1 MQPMT
6 RSDSTPPLM
15 LSVSGARGLVD
26 STMTPE
32 VAGAFAA
39 AFGSELLEATPGKPL
54 RLVIGRDGRDSGAKI
69 SAAVCSSLAGI
80 GAEVVDIGVAT
91 TPTVG
96 IMIRKTGS
104 TGGIVITASHNPIE
118 WNGIKCLDHDGL
130 APPPALADRIIRRF
144 KTGDALEPGT
154 SPRGTVSRDDSA
166 TRHHIDLVLE
176 ELDVEMIRA
185 NPTTVV
191 LDSIN
196 ASGCVGGKMLL
207 DDLGCGLVHLNGEQ
221 TGLFAH
227 TPEPTREN
235 LVDLARLVGETT
247 EARCG
252 FAQDPDADRLA
263 IVDEDG
269 AYIGEEFT
277 LVLAVLR
284 HLQKNGPCDL
294 VANLSTSRMIDDLA
308 ARFPGTKVHRS
319 AVGEANVVAKMRET
333 KAPLGGEGNGG
344 VILPKIGWIRD
355 SFVAMGLVLE
365 LLAAE
370 KRALSSIVEELPRY
384 AMIKEKLDLSTIGG
398 RAVID
403 SALEALKTT
412 FAAERL
418 NDSDGVRI
426 DFDEG
431 WVHVRA
437 SNTEPILRVIAEAG
451 TEEDARSLIER
462 ASKAAGLS

>member
-1 MQPMT
+1 MT
-6 RSDSTPPLM
+6 RSDATPPLM

-26 STMTPE
+26 STMTPD

-39 AFGSELLEATPGKPL
+39 AFGSELLEMASEKPL
-54 RLVIGRDGRDSGAKI
+54 RLVIGRDGRASGAKI
-69 SAAVCSSLAGI
+69 SEAVCEALAGI
-80 GAEVVDIGVAT
+80 GAEVVNVDVAT

-104 TGGIVITASHNPIE
+104 NGGIVITASHNPIE

-130 APPPALADRIIRRF
+130 APPPELANRIIERF
-144 KTGDALEPGT
+144 KKGDVVAST
-154 SPRGTVSRDDSA
+154 ADARGSVTRDDSS
-166 TRHHIDLVLE
+166 TRHHVDMVLA
-176 ELDVEMIRA
+176 ELDVEMIRS

-196 ASGCVGGKMLL
+196 SSGSVGGKMLL
-207 DDLGCGLVHLNGEQ
+207 DDLGCGLIHLNGEQ
-221 TGLFAH
+221 TGDFAH

-235 LVDLARLVGETT
+235 LRDLARLVAESP
-247 EARCG
+247 EALCG

-263 IVDEDG
+263 VVDERG
-269 AYIGEEFT
+269 EYIGEEFT

-308 ARFPGTKVHRS
+308 TRFPGTRVHRS
-319 AVGEANVVAKMRET
+319 AVGEANVVAKMRDTE
-333 KAPLGGEGNGG
+333 APLGGEGNGG
-344 VILPKIGWIRD
+344 VILRSIGWIRD

-370 KRALSSIVEELPRY
+370 KRSLSSIIEELPRY
-384 AMIKEKLDLSTIGG
+384 AMIKEKLDLSAIGG
-398 RAVID
+398 RPVIEP
-403 SALEALKTT
+403 ALNKLKVA
-412 FAAERL
+412 FADERV
-418 NDSDGVRI
+418 NDIDGVRI
-426 DFDEG
+426 DFEEG

-437 SNTEPILRVIAEAG
+437 SNTEPIMRVIAEAE
-451 TEEDARSLIER
+451 TEEEARSLIQR
-462 ASKAAGLS
+462 ASTAAGLS

>member
-1 MQPMT
+1 MN
-6 RSDSTPPLM
+6 RSDATPPLM

-26 STMTPE
+26 STMTPD

-39 AFGSELLEATPGKPL
+39 AFGSELLGMAPEKPL
-54 RLVIGRDGRDSGAKI
+54 RLVIGRDGRASGAMI
-69 SAAVCSSLAGI
+69 SEAVCEALAGI
-80 GAEVVDIGVAT
+80 GAEVVNVGIAT

-104 TGGIVITASHNPIE
+104 NGGIVITASHNPIE

-130 APPPALADRIIRRF
+130 APPPELANRIIERF
-144 KTGDALEPGT
+144 KSDDVVKSSAGA
-154 SPRGTVSRDDSA
+154 RGSVSRDDSS
-166 TRHHIDLVLE
+166 TRHHVDMVLA
-176 ELDVEMIRA
+176 ELDVEMIRS

-196 ASGCVGGKMLL
+196 SSGSVGGKMLL
-207 DDLGCGLVHLNGEQ
+207 EDLGCGLIHLNGEQ
-221 TGLFAH
+221 TGDFAH

-235 LVDLARLVGETT
+235 LRDLARLVADSP
-247 EARCG
+247 EALCG

-263 IVDEDG
+263 VVDERG
-269 AYIGEEFT
+269 EYIGEEFT

-284 HLQKNGPCDL
+284 HLQKNGPCNL

-308 ARFPGTKVHRS
+308 TRFPGTHVHRS

-333 KAPLGGEGNGG
+333 GAPLGGEGNGG
-344 VILPKIGWIRD
+344 VILRSIGWIRD

-370 KRALSSIVEELPRY
+370 KRSLSSIIEDLPRY
-384 AMIKEKLDLSTIGG
+384 AMIKEKLDLSAIGG
-398 RAVID
+398 RAVIEP
-403 SALEALKTT
+403 ALERLKTA
-412 FAAERL
+412 FADERV
-418 NDSDGVRI
+418 NDIDGVRI
-426 DFDEG
+426 DFEEG

-437 SNTEPILRVIAEAG
+437 SNTEPIMRVIAEAE
-451 TEEDARSLIER
+451 TEDQARSLIQR
-462 ASKAAGLS
+462 ASTAAGLS

>member
-1 MQPMT
+1 
-6 RSDSTPPLM
+6 M

-26 STMTPE
+26 STMTPD

-39 AFGSELLEATPGKPL
+39 AFGSELLEMAPQKPL
-54 RLVIGRDGRDSGAKI
+54 RLVIGRDGRASGAKI
-69 SAAVCSSLAGI
+69 SEAVCDALAGI
-80 GAEVVDIGVAT
+80 GAEVVNVDVAT

-104 TGGIVITASHNPIE
+104 NGGIVITASHNPIE

-130 APPPALADRIIRRF
+130 APPPELANRIIERF
-144 KTGDALEPGT
+144 KNGAVVT
-154 SPRGTVSRDDSA
+154 STAEARGSVSRDDSS
-166 TRHHIDLVLE
+166 TRHHIDLVLA
-176 ELDVEMIRA
+176 ELDVEMIRS

-196 ASGCVGGKMLL
+196 SSGSVGGKMLL
-207 DDLGCGLVHLNGEQ
+207 DDLGCGLIHLNGEQ
-221 TGLFAH
+221 TGDFAH
-227 TPEPTREN
+227 TPEPTRDN
-235 LVDLARLVGETT
+235 LRDLARLVGDSP
-247 EARCG
+247 EALCG

-263 IVDEDG
+263 VVDERG
-269 AYIGEEFT
+269 EYIGEEFT

-308 ARFPGTKVHRS
+308 TRFPGTRVHRS

-333 KAPLGGEGNGG
+333 EAPLGGEGNGG
-344 VILPKIGWIRD
+344 VILRSIGWIRD

-370 KRALSSIVEELPRY
+370 KRSLSSIIEELPRY
-384 AMIKEKLDLSTIGG
+384 AMIKEKLDLSAIGG
-398 RAVID
+398 RPVIEP
-403 SALEALKTT
+403 ALNKLKVA
-412 FAAERL
+412 FADERV
-418 NDSDGVRI
+418 NDIDGVRV
-426 DFDEG
+426 DFEEG

-437 SNTEPILRVIAEAG
+437 SNTEPIMRVIAEAE
-451 TEEDARSLIER
+451 TEEEARSLIQR
-462 ASKAAGLS
+462 ASTAAGLS

>member
-1 MQPMT
+1 MT
-6 RSDSTPPLM
+6 RSDATPPLM

-26 STMTPE
+26 STMTPD

-39 AFGSELLEATPGKPL
+39 AFGSELLEMASEKPL
-54 RLVIGRDGRDSGAKI
+54 RLVIGRDGRASGAKI
-69 SAAVCSSLAGI
+69 SEAVCEALAGI
-80 GAEVVDIGVAT
+80 GAEVVNVDVAT

-104 TGGIVITASHNPIE
+104 NGGIVITASHNPIE

-130 APPPALADRIIRRF
+130 APPPELANRIIERF
-144 KTGDALEPGT
+144 KKGDVVAST
-154 SPRGTVSRDDSA
+154 ADARGSVTRDDSS
-166 TRHHIDLVLE
+166 TRHHVDMVLA
-176 ELDVEMIRA
+176 ELDVEMIRS

-196 ASGCVGGKMLL
+196 SSGSVGGKMLL
-207 DDLGCGLVHLNGEQ
+207 DDLGCGLIHLNGEQ
-221 TGLFAH
+221 TGDFAH

-235 LVDLARLVGETT
+235 LRDLARLVAESP
-247 EARCG
+247 EALCG

-263 IVDEDG
+263 VVDERG
-269 AYIGEEFT
+269 EYIGEEFT

-308 ARFPGTKVHRS
+308 TRFPGTRVHRS
-319 AVGEANVVAKMRET
+319 AVGEANVVAKMRDTE
-333 KAPLGGEGNGG
+333 APLGGEGNGG
-344 VILPKIGWIRD
+344 VILRSIGWIRD

-370 KRALSSIVEELPRY
+370 KRALSSIIEELPRY
-384 AMIKEKLDLSTIGG
+384 AMIKEKLDLSAIGG
-398 RAVID
+398 RSVIEP
-403 SALEALKTT
+403 ALEKLKTAFT
-412 FAAERL
+412 DERV
-418 NDSDGVRI
+418 NDIDGVRI
-426 DFDEG
+426 DFEEG

-437 SNTEPILRVIAEAG
+437 SNTEPIMRVIAEAE
-451 TEEDARSLIER
+451 TEDQARSLIHR
-462 ASKAAGLS
+462 ASTAAGLS

>member
-1 MQPMT
+1 MT
-6 RSDSTPPLM
+6 RSDATPPLM

-26 STMTPE
+26 STMTPD

-39 AFGSELLEATPGKPL
+39 AFGSELLEMSPEKPL
-54 RLVIGRDGRDSGAKI
+54 RLVIGRDGRASGAKI
-69 SAAVCSSLAGI
+69 SEAVCEALAGI
-80 GAEVVDIGVAT
+80 GAEVVNVDVAT

-104 TGGIVITASHNPIE
+104 NGGIVITASHNPIE

-130 APPPALADRIIRRF
+130 APPPELANRIIERF
-144 KTGDALEPGT
+144 KKGDVVT
-154 SPRGTVSRDDSA
+154 SSAGARGSVSRDDSS
-166 TRHHIDLVLE
+166 TRHHVDMVLA
-176 ELDVEMIRA
+176 ELDVEMIRS

-196 ASGCVGGKMLL
+196 ASGSVGGKMLL
-207 DDLGCGLVHLNGEQ
+207 EDLGCGLIHLNGEQ
-221 TGLFAH
+221 TGDFAH

-235 LVDLARLVGETT
+235 LRDLARLVADSP
-247 EARCG
+247 EALCG

-263 IVDEDG
+263 VVDERG
-269 AYIGEEFT
+269 EYIGEEFT

-308 ARFPGTKVHRS
+308 TRFPGTRVHRS

-333 KAPLGGEGNGG
+333 GAPLGGEGNGG
-344 VILPKIGWIRD
+344 VILRSIGWIRD

-370 KRALSSIVEELPRY
+370 KRALSSIIEDLPRY
-384 AMIKEKLDLSTIGG
+384 AMIKEKLDLSEIGG
-398 RAVID
+398 RPVIEP
-403 SALEALKTT
+403 ALERLKTAFT
-412 FAAERL
+412 DERV

-426 DFDEG
+426 DFKEG

-437 SNTEPILRVIAEAG
+437 SNTEPIMRVIAEAE
-451 TEEDARSLIER
+451 TEDQARSLIQR
-462 ASKAAGLS
+462 ASTAAGLS

>member
-1 MQPMT
+1 MT
-6 RSDSTPPLM
+6 RSDATPPLM

-26 STMTPE
+26 STMTPD

-39 AFGSELLEATPGKPL
+39 AFGSELLEMSPEKPL
-54 RLVIGRDGRDSGAKI
+54 RLVIGRDGRASGAKI
-69 SAAVCSSLAGI
+69 SEAVCEALAGI
-80 GAEVVDIGVAT
+80 GAEVVNVDVAT

-104 TGGIVITASHNPIE
+104 NGGIVITASHNPIE

-130 APPPALADRIIRRF
+130 APPPEMANRIIERF
-144 KTGDALEPGT
+144 KKGDVVT
-154 SPRGTVSRDDSA
+154 SNTEARGSVSRDDSS
-166 TRHHIDLVLE
+166 TRHHVDMVLA
-176 ELDVEMIRA
+176 ELDVEMIRS

-196 ASGCVGGKMLL
+196 SSGSVGGKMLL
-207 DDLGCGLVHLNGEQ
+207 EDLGCGLIHLNGEQ
-221 TGLFAH
+221 TGDFAH

-235 LVDLARLVGETT
+235 LRDLARLVADSP
-247 EARCG
+247 EALCG

-263 IVDEDG
+263 VVDERG
-269 AYIGEEFT
+269 EYIGEEFT

-308 ARFPGTKVHRS
+308 TRFPGTRVHRS

-333 KAPLGGEGNGG
+333 EAPLGGEGNGG
-344 VILPKIGWIRD
+344 VILRSIGWIRD

-370 KRALSSIVEELPRY
+370 KRSLSSIIEDLPRY
-384 AMIKEKLDLSTIGG
+384 AMIKEKLDLSAIGG
-398 RAVID
+398 RPVIEP
-403 SALEALKTT
+403 ALERLKTAFT
-412 FAAERL
+412 DERV

-426 DFDEG
+426 DFKEG

-437 SNTEPILRVIAEAG
+437 SNTEPIMRVIAEAE
-451 TEEDARSLIER
+451 TEDQARSLIQR
-462 ASKAAGLS
+462 ASTAAGLS

>member
-1 MQPMT
+1 MT
-6 RSDSTPPLM
+6 RSDATPPLM

-26 STMTPE
+26 STMTPD

-39 AFGSELLEATPGKPL
+39 AFGSELLEMAPQKPL
-54 RLVIGRDGRDSGAKI
+54 RLVIGRDGRASGAKI
-69 SAAVCSSLAGI
+69 SEAVCDALAGI
-80 GAEVVDIGVAT
+80 GAEVVNVDVAT

-104 TGGIVITASHNPIE
+104 NGGIVITASHNPIE

-130 APPPALADRIIRRF
+130 APPPELANRIIERF
-144 KTGDALEPGT
+144 KNGDVVASGADA
-154 SPRGTVSRDDSA
+154 RGSVSRDDSS
-166 TRHHIDLVLE
+166 TRHHIDLVLA
-176 ELDVEMIRA
+176 ELDVEMIRS

-196 ASGCVGGKMLL
+196 SSGSIGGKMLL
-207 DDLGCGLVHLNGEQ
+207 DDLGCGLIHLNGEQ
-221 TGLFAH
+221 TGDFAH

-235 LVDLARLVGETT
+235 LRDLARLVADSP
-247 EARCG
+247 EALCG

-263 IVDEDG
+263 VVDERG
-269 AYIGEEFT
+269 EYIGEEFT

-308 ARFPGTKVHRS
+308 TRFPGTRVHRS
-319 AVGEANVVAKMRET
+319 AVGEANVVAKMRDTE
-333 KAPLGGEGNGG
+333 APLGGEGNGG
-344 VILPKIGWIRD
+344 VILRSIGWIRD

-370 KRALSSIVEELPRY
+370 KRSLSSIIEELPRY
-384 AMIKEKLDLSTIGG
+384 AMIKEKLDLSAIGG
-398 RAVID
+398 RPVIEP
-403 SALEALKTT
+403 ALNKLKVA
-412 FAAERL
+412 FKDERV
-418 NDSDGVRI
+418 NDIDGVRI
-426 DFDEG
+426 DFKEG

-437 SNTEPILRVIAEAG
+437 SNTEPIMRVIAEAE
-451 TEEDARSLIER
+451 TEDEARSLIHR
-462 ASKAAGLS
+462 ANTAAGLS

>member
-1 MQPMT
+1 
-6 RSDSTPPLM
+6 M

-26 STMTPE
+26 STMTPD

-39 AFGSELLEATPGKPL
+39 AFGSELLEMASEKPL
-54 RLVIGRDGRDSGAKI
+54 RLVIGRDGRASGAKI
-69 SAAVCSSLAGI
+69 SEAVCEALAGI
-80 GAEVVDIGVAT
+80 GAEVVNVDVAT

-104 TGGIVITASHNPIE
+104 NGGIVITASHNPIE

-130 APPPALADRIIRRF
+130 APPPELANRIIERF
-144 KTGDALEPGT
+144 KKGDVVAST
-154 SPRGTVSRDDSA
+154 ADARGSVTRDDSS
-166 TRHHIDLVLE
+166 TRHHVDMVLA
-176 ELDVEMIRA
+176 ELDVEMIRS

-196 ASGCVGGKMLL
+196 SSGSVGGKMLL
-207 DDLGCGLVHLNGEQ
+207 DDLGCGLIHLNGEQ
-221 TGLFAH
+221 TGDFAH

-235 LVDLARLVGETT
+235 LRDLARLVAESP
-247 EARCG
+247 EALCG

-263 IVDEDG
+263 VVDERG
-269 AYIGEEFT
+269 EYIGEEFT

-308 ARFPGTKVHRS
+308 TRFPGTRVHRS
-319 AVGEANVVAKMRET
+319 AVGEANVVAKMRDTE
-333 KAPLGGEGNGG
+333 APLGGEGNGG
-344 VILPKIGWIRD
+344 VILRSIGWIRD

-370 KRALSSIVEELPRY
+370 KRALSSIIEELPRY
-384 AMIKEKLDLSTIGG
+384 AMIKEKLDLSAIGG
-398 RAVID
+398 RSVIEP
-403 SALEALKTT
+403 ALEKLKTAFT
-412 FAAERL
+412 DERV
-418 NDSDGVRI
+418 NDIDGVRI
-426 DFDEG
+426 DFEEG

-437 SNTEPILRVIAEAG
+437 SNTEPIMRVIAEAE
-451 TEEDARSLIER
+451 TEDQARSLIHR
-462 ASKAAGLS
+462 ASTAAGLS

>member
-1 MQPMT
+1 
-6 RSDSTPPLM
+6 M

-32 VAGAFAA
+32 VAGRFAA
-39 AFGSELLEATPGKPL
+39 AFGSELLESDPDKPL
-54 RLVIGRDGRDSGAKI
+54 KLVIGRDGRASGAKI
-69 SAAVCSSLAGI
+69 SAAVCEALALI
-80 GAEVVDIGVAT
+80 GAEVLDVEVAT

-130 APPPALADRIIRRF
+130 APPPDLANRIIKRF
-144 KTGDALEPGT
+144 KSADVIEPGRN
-154 SPRGTVSRDDSA
+154 PRGSVSRDDSS
-166 TRHHIDLVLE
+166 TRHHIDLVLGE
-176 ELDVEMIRA
+176 IDVELIRE

-207 DDLGCGLVHLNGEQ
+207 DDLGCGLIHLNGEQ

-235 LVDLARLVGETT
+235 LQDLARLVGKTP
-247 EARCG
+247 EALCG

-263 IVDEDG
+263 VVDERG
-269 AYIGEEFT
+269 EYIGEEFT

-284 HLQKNGPCDL
+284 HLQKSGPCDL

-308 ARFPGTKVHRS
+308 SRFPGTIVHRS

-333 KAPLGGEGNGG
+333 GAPLGGEGNGG
-344 VILPKIGWIRD
+344 VILPSIGWIRD

-370 KRALSSIVEELPRY
+370 KRPLSKIIEELPKY
-384 AMIKEKLDLSTIGG
+384 AMIKEKLDLSAIGG
-398 RAVID
+398 RPVIEP
-403 SALEALKTT
+403 ALEKLKVV
-412 FAAERL
+412 FAKERV

-426 DFDEG
+426 DFEEG

-437 SNTEPILRVIAEAG
+437 SNTEPIMRVIAEAQ
-451 TEEDARSLIER
+451 TQENARTLIQR
-462 ASKAAGLS
+462 ASEAAGLI